1 MAELPDSLKKYL
13 PGPLFLVLTI
23 AWAVGGDSVKD
34 WVKREITE
42 PSAHIRIEDGKDDL
56 HAVHIEIAP
65 HSEKAFEEVQIE
77 VDLKSK
83 PDDIKGELLALG
95 GAHTA
100 LESITNNPLGN
111 VFLFKNESGTTP
123 PLTLRP
129 REKVEIVLHEAPLDA
144 VQGVWLN
151 AKDRAAIAASDL
163 NQRWNIAE
171 SAWRAGLAILAI
183 CALYYLYQFV
193 VRLFSRKSLKQLGED
208 KEFLHKCW
216 QGDANSLS
224 TFETELQP
232 IIDAG
237 TAKYLKAFAP
247 VVRDPARMF
256 VIRHAIFERAHT
268 LPQFRRSLAGEVQR
282 FVITF
287 CVEMLKHEYKSV
299 KKTADEDSAG
309 IR

>member
-13 PGPLFLVLTI
+13 PGPLLLVLTI
-23 AWAVGGDSVKD
+23 AWAVGGDQVKD
-34 WVKREITE
+34 WVKQEITE
-42 PSAHIRIEDGKDDL
+42 PPAHIRIEDGKDLL
-56 HAVHIEIAP
+56 HIVHIEITP

-77 VDLKSK
+77 VALKSK
-83 PDDIKGELLALG
+83 PDDIKGELLPLG

-100 LESITNNPLGN
+100 LECITSNPLGN
-111 VFLFKNESGTTP
+111 VFLFKNESGKTP

-129 REKVEIVLHEAPLDA
+129 REAVEIILHEAPLDA

-151 AKDRAAIAASDL
+151 ANGRAPIAASDL

-183 CALYYLYQFV
+183 CALYFV
-193 VRLFSRKSLKQLGED
+193 YRLLVRLFSRKAVKQLREH

-216 QGDANSLS
+216 QGDAPSLA

-232 IIDAG
+232 LIDAG
-237 TAKYLKAFAP
+237 TAKYLKAFSPA
-247 VVRDPARMF
+247 VRDPARMY
-256 VIRHAIFERAHT
+256 VIRQEIFQRAHT
-268 LPQFRRSLAGEVQR
+268 LPQFRRSLSGEVQR

-287 CVEMLKHEYKSV
+287 CVGMLKHEYKAV
-299 KKTADEDSAG
+299 KKSADEDSAG

>member
-1 MAELPDSLKKYL
+1 MPEFPDSLKKYL
-13 PGPLFLVLTI
+13 PGPLFLALTI
-23 AWAVGGDSVKD
+23 AWAVGGDQVKD

-42 PSAHIRIEDGKDDL
+42 PSAHIRIEDGKDHL
-56 HAVHIEIAP
+56 HIVHIEIAP

-95 GAHTA
+95 GAHAA
-100 LESITNNPLGN
+100 LESTTSNPLGN
-111 VFLFKNESGTTP
+111 VFLFKNESGKVP

-129 REKVEIVLHEAPLDA
+129 REKVEIALHEAPLDA

-163 NQRWNIAE
+163 NQRWNIPE

-183 CALYYLYQFV
+183 CALYFLYSFLL
-193 VRLFSRKSLKQLGED
+193 RLLSRKARKQLGED

-216 QGDANSLS
+216 QGDTSSLAV
-224 TFETELQP
+224 FETELQP
-232 IIDAG
+232 IIDDG
-237 TAKYLKAFAP
+237 TAKYLKAFSPA
-247 VVRDPARMF
+247 VRDPARMF
-256 VIRHAIFERAHT
+256 VIRQAIFERAHT

-282 FVITF
+282 FTITF
-287 CVEMLKHEYKSV
+287 CVDMLKLEYKSV
-299 KKTADEDSAG
+299 KRTADKERAE
-309 IR
+309 IH